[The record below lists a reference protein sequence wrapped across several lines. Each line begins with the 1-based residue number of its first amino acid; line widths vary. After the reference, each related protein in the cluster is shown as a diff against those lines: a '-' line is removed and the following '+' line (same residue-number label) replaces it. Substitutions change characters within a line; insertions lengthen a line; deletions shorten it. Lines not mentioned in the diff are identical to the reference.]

1 MAARSYTFKVVKAST
16 TSGKYSDIMIQDCA
30 KVGMKPVCDHPSY
43 CKTDSKAV
51 YIGQSHHV
59 AYPGHRHNGGCAA
72 TSSSIAQAC
81 GASACGVSAGT
92 DAQAAGQKM
101 SPMQ

>member
-1 MAARSYTFKVVKAST
+1 MCAKVHGEPFEASLGAKNGVAARTYTFKVVKAST
-16 TSGKYSDIMIQDCA
+16 TSGKYGDIMIKDCA

-59 AYPGHRHNGGCAA
+59 AYPGDRK
-72 TSSSIAQAC
+72 S
-81 GASACGVSAGT
+81 VV
-92 DAQAAGQKM
+92 
-101 SPMQ
+101 

>member
-1 MAARSYTFKVVKAST
+1 MAARTYTFKVVKAST
-16 TSGKYSDIMIQDCA
+16 TSGKYGDIMIKDCA

-72 TSSSIAQAC
+72 TSSLI
-81 GASACGVSAGT
+81 GGRKWRLLIVR
-92 DAQAAGQKM
+92 
-101 SPMQ
+101 